1 MRIIVCTIVICLMGL
16 CGYSNNPSL
25 AYINKY
31 RDVAIDEMNASGIP
45 ASIKLAQALLE
56 SGAGKSTLAKE
67 ANNHFGIKCGGS
79 WHGDTFYRKDD
90 DYNNKG
96 QLIESCFRQFSS
108 PRESFRAHTEFLTTQ
123 PRYEFLFSYSNT
135 DYTAWAYGLRKAGY
149 ATDKAYPKKLIDI
162 IDKYKLYEFD
172 NGYESTPIAE
182 HIPNTDRKTKKRN
195 TDSVSDTPRDYS
207 VDKKSKRNARSKS
220 RKNTKNKGTSK
231 RKSASKKYHIVE
243 ANESMADIAQAYRIK
258 ENKLR
263 LRNRLP
269 RDAQP
274 KAGEKIYLKKKIS
287 LLQRPKFVRVPDNN
301 AIASS
306 EYIF

>member
-1 MRIIVCTIVICLMGL
+1 MRIAACTIVLCLIGL
-16 CGYSNNPSL
+16 YGYSSNPSL
-25 AYINKY
+25 TYINKY

-79 WHGDTFYRKDD
+79 WHGDTYYRKDD

-123 PRYEFLFSYSNT
+123 PRYEFLFSYSYT
-135 DYTAWAYGLRKAGY
+135 DYTGWAYGLRKAGY
-149 ATDKAYPKKLIDI
+149 ATDKAYPKKLIDL
-162 IDKYKLYEFD
+162 IDKYKLYEYD
-172 NGYESTPIAE
+172 RGYVSEPIAE
-182 HIPNTDRKTKKRN
+182 HLPSTDRKTKKRN
-195 TDSVSDTPRDYS
+195 TNSKTKNSRDYT
-207 VDKKSKRNARSKS
+207 VNKKSERRSRSKS
-220 RKNTKNKGTSK
+220 DKRTNSKRSSK
-231 RKSASKKYHIVE
+231 RKSSSNKYHIVE
-243 ANESMADIAQAYRIK
+243 ADESMADIAQAYRIK

-269 RDAQP
+269 KDAQP

-301 AIASS
+301 ALASS